1 MADPPGNSISTPLAS
16 PGRTGP
22 AERTRAP
29 RRPRRWVPYAIGA
42 ALLLGIVAGLWP
54 QPDRVETAKA
64 TIGPLRATVNEEGK
78 TRIKQRFTVS
88 APVAG
93 HLRRIPLK
101 PGAEVQGGYTVVAVL
116 DPISPALLDARSRAQ
131 AEAKRDAAQANLEK
145 ATAAHDFALSELRRY
160 EKLFAEQ
167 AVSVQELEPVQWRE
181 TSTARDQAAAESDLR
196 QAEAEL
202 AVFNPSTRTKTER
215 VPTEVIAP
223 ANGRVLRVFEESSRV
238 VAAGTPLMEMGDP
251 ADLEAVIEVL
261 SRDGA
266 AIAPGTKVELEQ
278 WGGGPP
284 LQARVRLVEPAAF
297 TKVSALGVEEQRV
310 NVIADILTPPPQRL
324 SLGDNFRV
332 EARIIMWET
341 DQALKVP
348 SGALFRRGDHWAAF
362 VLEGSRARLRLVK
375 VGRSSGTE
383 TQVLEG
389 LKAGEEVIL
398 YPGDRVRDG
407 QKVKSI
413 TI

>member
-1 MADPPGNSISTPLAS
+1 MAEPPGNSISTPPPS

-22 AERTRAP
+22 AERNRGP

-93 HLRRIPLK
+93 HLRRIALK

-116 DPISPALLDARSRAQ
+116 DPIAPALLDARSRAQ

-145 ATAAHDFALSELRRY
+145 AIAAHDFALSELRRY

-202 AVFNPSTRTKTER
+202 AVFNASAQTKTER

-223 ANGRVLRVFEESSRV
+223 TNGRVLRVFEESSRV
-238 VAAGTPLMEMGDP
+238 VAAGTPLMEVGDP

-278 WGGGPP
+278 WGGGLP

-297 TKVSALGVEEQRV
+297 TKVSALGVEEHRG
-310 NVIADILTPPPQRL
+310 NVVADI
-324 SLGDNFRV
+324 
-332 EARIIMWET
+332 
-341 DQALKVP
+341 
-348 SGALFRRGDHWAAF
+348 
-362 VLEGSRARLRLVK
+362 
-375 VGRSSGTE
+375 GR
-383 TQVLEG
+383 
-389 LKAGEEVIL
+389 
-398 YPGDRVRDG
+398 P
-407 QKVKSI
+407 
-413 TI
+413 